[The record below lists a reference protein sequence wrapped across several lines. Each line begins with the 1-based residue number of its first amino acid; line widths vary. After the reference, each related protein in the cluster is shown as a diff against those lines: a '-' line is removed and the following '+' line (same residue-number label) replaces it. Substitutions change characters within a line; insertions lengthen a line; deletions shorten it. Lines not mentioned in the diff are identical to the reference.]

1 MSTVKLTQVVEVD
14 AARLDALTPEA
25 FRLVLEARGWVRRAL
40 VDGEVFED
48 GARALL
54 GSTVA
59 HNRCAVL
66 ARLAEHHSGSTYDAF
81 ADVERVQALL
91 EAVEAAERREWDE
104 CTCSSVAEFEDE
116 PMASIWYYGLVY
128 VNGIEMRL
136 WHDPCP
142 MGEPVT
148 DDVAGA
154 TREARRQLPRLVRII
169 CGLET
174 AS

>member
-1 MSTVKLTQVVEVD
+1 MNTVKLMQVVEVD

-66 ARLAEHHSGSTYDAF
+66 ARLAERHSGSTFDAF
-81 ADVERVQALL
+81 AEVERVQVLL
-91 EAVEAAERREWDE
+91 AAVEAAERGHWHNGTAGDTDLHIVRLTDRGWVFMDGDDE
-104 CTCSSVAEFEDE
+104 
-116 PMASIWYYGLVY
+116 
-128 VNGIEMRL
+128 RL
-136 WHDPCP
+136 WPSMRGERPDP
-142 MGEPVT
+142 ER
-148 DDVAGA
+148 AA
-154 TREARRQLPRLVRII
+154 REARRQLPALVRII
-169 CGLET
+169 CGLDSGE
-174 AS
+174 